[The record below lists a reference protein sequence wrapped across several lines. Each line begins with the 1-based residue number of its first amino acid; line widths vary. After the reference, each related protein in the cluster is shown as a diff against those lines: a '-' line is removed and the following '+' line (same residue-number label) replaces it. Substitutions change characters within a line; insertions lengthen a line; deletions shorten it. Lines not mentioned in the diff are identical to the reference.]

1 MYPDMRSKSASLYQR
16 ALAVMPGGNT
26 RHTVFFP
33 PYPVYVERGEG
44 CRIWDVDGVERID
57 CINNYSALIH
67 GHCHPE
73 IVEALREQ
81 AARPVRGTAHR
92 ARDSPGGAG
101 DSTGTRRG
109 ADRFANS
116 GTEGVMF
123 AVMAARAATGRNKIA
138 KIEGAYHGSYDA
150 VEVASTRPRMPGGP
164 RKRLAV
170 LHRPGCRR
178 VCVPI
183 PLLCLPTMWRPAAGY
198 CASMATTWR
207 G

>member
-1 MYPDMRSKSASLYQR
+1 MYPDQRSKSASLYQR

-26 RHTVFFP
+26 RHTVYFP

-81 AARPVRGTAHR
+81 AGKSLSVALPTEAEIRLAELVTERV
-92 ARDSPGGAG
+92 PGVEQI
-101 DSTGTRRG
+101 
-109 ADRFANS
+109 RFANS

-138 KIEGAYHGSYDA
+138 KIEGAYHGSYDCGGGQPLPDA
-150 VEVASTRPRMPGGP
+150 GCLGRGRCAPRRCTGRGP
-164 RKRLAV
+164 R
-170 LHRPGCRR
+170 GCARQHHYYAR
-178 VCVPI
+178 QRC
-183 PLLCLPTMWRPAAGY
+183 
-198 CASMATTWR
+198 
-207 G
+207 